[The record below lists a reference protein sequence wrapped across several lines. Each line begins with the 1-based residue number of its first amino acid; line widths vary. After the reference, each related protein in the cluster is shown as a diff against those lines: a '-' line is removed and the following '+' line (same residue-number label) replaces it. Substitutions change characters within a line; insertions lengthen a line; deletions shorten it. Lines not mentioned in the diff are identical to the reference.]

1 MKNPHDSNTS
11 TESRATREPKR
22 LQRSRP
28 SGPRVV
34 PLLNVG
40 NSLYCSN
47 VCRSPNRVPDSRC
60 GLLLTQHTVSRPR
73 RWMWGMVGARLYSLD
88 TVCYTW
94 ATAREA
100 ASSLF
105 GWLVNKSKPDVE
117 TKAGFSQNGYF
128 YST

>member
-11 TESRATREPKR
+11 TESLATREPKR

-47 VCRSPNRVPDSRC
+47 VCRSPNRAPDSRC

-73 RWMWGMVGARLYSLD
+73 RWMWGVVGAGLYSLD

-94 ATAREA
+94 ATALSA
-100 ASSLF
+100 AALLF
-105 GWLVNKSKPDVE
+105 R
-117 TKAGFSQNGYF
+117 
-128 YST
+128 